1 MKGGG
6 GVQNTMQ
13 LNILYKKMYS
23 NKYLFAFDFLQ
34 IEVFQ
39 RHFADL
45 VYNYGDQVLINLVC
59 ALCSHSSIM

>member
-1 MKGGG
+1 
-6 GVQNTMQ
+6 
-13 LNILYKKMYS
+13 MYS

>member
-1 MKGGG
+1 
-6 GVQNTMQ
+6 
-13 LNILYKKMYS
+13 MYS

-59 ALCSHSSIM
+59 ALCSHSSIMLPLNSQIG